1 MRSSDWSSDVCS
13 SDLADRLAQLARD
26 ATLLAVGIAAQ
37 RMLAAEPRADRVL
50 LERIVDRRF
59 RLEEVFQRRPM
70 RADELPQ
77 GVGFDDLSD
86 AHDGTPTRVSIRNPE
101 TRKIQKRSE
110 EHKSELT
117 SLMRNQYDVF

>member
-1 MRSSDWSSDVCS
+1 MYALGHVDIVARGAPAAVVARLGRDRDRRRG
-13 SDLADRLAQLARD
+13 ADRLAQFARD

-59 RLEEVFQRRPM
+59 GLEEVFQRGTM

-77 GVGFDDLSD
+77 GVGFDDLSE
-86 AHDGTPTRVSIRNPE
+86 AHGGTPTETGKASSGERVG
-101 TRKIQKRSE
+101 Q
-110 EHKSELT
+110 
-117 SLMRNQYDVF
+117 